1 MNPPSIPPAVLVA
14 RLEHE
19 LETLRLHIVS
29 GAHIAAVD
37 SFNVVK
43 SLAEQIRASLER
55 LPSR

>member
-1 MNPPSIPPAVLVA
+1 MNPPSIPPAVLLV

-37 SFNVVK
+37 SFDVVK
-43 SLAEQIRASLER
+43 SLAEQIRAAL
-55 LPSR
+55 